1 MEMCDIIARY
11 FDFEA
16 HDNSPDVGF
25 LARDDE
31 AFAFKPLMRR
41 FHKFRLYVS
50 RLSPTVF
57 M

>member
-16 HDNSPDVGF
+16 HDSSPDVGF

-41 FHKFRLYVS
+41 FHKFRLYVF